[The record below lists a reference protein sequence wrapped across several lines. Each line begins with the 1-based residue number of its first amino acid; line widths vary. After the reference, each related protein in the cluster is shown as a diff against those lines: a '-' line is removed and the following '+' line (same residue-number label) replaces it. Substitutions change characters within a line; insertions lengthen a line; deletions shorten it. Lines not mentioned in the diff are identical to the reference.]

1 MKPQVKSIK
10 QKIKALEKKAKTI
23 EQKNP
28 LIKFYTPE
36 TTQLRNDLNKHFEIV
51 KQMIYLK
58 VDLKYCPTE
67 NRNEMCSNCD
77 CWKNKSCC
85 IS

>member
-10 QKIKALEKKAKTI
+10 QKIKALEKKAKAI
-23 EQKNP
+23 EQKNTS
-28 LIKFYTPE
+28 IKFYTPE
-36 TTQLRNDLNKHFEIV
+36 TTQLRHDLNNHYEIV

-58 VDLKYCPTE
+58 VDLKFCSTE

-77 CWKNKSCC
+77 CWKIKALY
-85 IS
+85 

>member
-10 QKIKALEKKAKTI
+10 AKIKALEKKAKAI

-28 LIKFYTPE
+28 LIKFYTSE
-36 TTQLRNDLNKHFEIV
+36 TTEIRNDLNKHFEIV

-58 VDLKYCPTE
+58 VDLKFCSTE

-77 CWKNKSCC
+77 CWKINAY
-85 IS
+85 

>member
-10 QKIKALEKKAKTI
+10 AKIKALEKKVKAI
-23 EQKNP
+23 EQKNTS
-28 LIKFYTPE
+28 IKFYTAE
-36 TTQLRNDLNKHFEIV
+36 TTQLRNDLNKHYEIV

-58 VDLKYCPTE
+58 VDLKFCPTE

-77 CWKNKSCC
+77 CWKINAY
-85 IS
+85 

>member
-10 QKIKALEKKAKTI
+10 AKIKALEKKVKVI
-23 EQKNP
+23 EQKNTS
-28 LIKFYTPE
+28 IKFYTAQ
-36 TTQLRNDLNKHFEIV
+36 TTELRNDLNKHYEIV

-58 VDLKYCPTE
+58 VDLKFCPTE

-77 CWKNKSCC
+77 CWKINAY
-85 IS
+85 

>member
-1 MKPQVKSIK
+1 MKPQVRSIK
-10 QKIKALEKKAKTI
+10 TKIKALEKKAKTI

-28 LIKFYTPE
+28 LIKFYTSE
-36 TTQLRNDLNKHFEIV
+36 TTQLRNDLNKHYEIV

-77 CWKNKSCC
+77 CWKINSLY
-85 IS
+85 

>member
-10 QKIKALEKKAKTI
+10 AKIKALEKKAKAI
-23 EQKNP
+23 EQKNTS
-28 LIKFYTPE
+28 IKFYTPE
-36 TTQLRNDLNKHFEIV
+36 TTQLRHDLNNHYEIV

-58 VDLKYCPTE
+58 VDLKFCPTE

-77 CWKNKSCC
+77 CWKINAY
-85 IS
+85 

>member
-10 QKIKALEKKAKTI
+10 AKIKALEKKVKAI
-23 EQKNP
+23 EQKNTS
-28 LIKFYTPE
+28 IKFYTAQ
-36 TTQLRNDLNKHFEIV
+36 TTELRNDLNKHYEIV

-58 VDLKYCPTE
+58 VDLKFCPTE

-77 CWKNKSCC
+77 CWKINAY
-85 IS
+85 

>member
-10 QKIKALEKKAKTI
+10 QKIKALEKKAKQI
-23 EQKNP
+23 EQNNTS
-28 LIKFYTPE
+28 IKFYTPE
-36 TTQLRNDLNKHFEIV
+36 TTQLRNELNKHFEIV

-58 VDLKYCPTE
+58 VDLKFCPTE

-77 CWKNKSCC
+77 CWKINALY
-85 IS
+85 